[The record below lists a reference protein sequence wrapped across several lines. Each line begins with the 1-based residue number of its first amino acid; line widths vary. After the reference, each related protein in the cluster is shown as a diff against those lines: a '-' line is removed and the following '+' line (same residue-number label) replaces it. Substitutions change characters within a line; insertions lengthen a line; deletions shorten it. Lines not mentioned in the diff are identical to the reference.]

1 MNIGAHRQLICGRPT
16 LTNRPRN
23 AVESDEL
30 LQAPHKMVSTSML
43 LALGSEAQLNINCT
57 LSVSNPVDI
66 SPIRSPQDVHSV
78 LANDYFARKRLVEIG
93 TRNGDGMSCFVRTAS
108 HAIAYEAE
116 KKYCTKLEA
125 RQRGEGT
132 NYTVSCTLFGSADMA
147 SFPDADV
154 YHWWFGRDFLNKQ
167 LLYELCRRVSCGQLR
182 ASAIAVVLF
191 DPKEKHDVA
200 SLRDMRRLGW
210 ISREQEVAYDEQAK
224 CNAMLEA
231 LRAVWPASTPIGPQD
246 PDLLWAWRWDHNVC
260 ERAKG
265 SFTIATFPVSKLSAS
280 PKCKCD
286 ASRADDA
293 DLKKGLF

>member
-1 MNIGAHRQLICGRPT
+1 
-16 LTNRPRN
+16 
-23 AVESDEL
+23 
-30 LQAPHKMVSTSML
+30 ML
-43 LALGSEAQLNINCT
+43 LALGCTISAQLLPSGSEAQLNINCT

-116 KKYCTKLEA
+116 KKYCTKLEL
-125 RQRGEGT
+125 RQRGDSEL
-132 NYTVSCTLFGSADMA
+132 NYTVSCTLFGAADMA

-154 YHWWFGRDFLNKQ
+154 YHWWLGRDFLNKL

-231 LRAVWPASTPIGPQD
+231 LRAGWPTSKPIGPQD
-246 PDLLWAWRWDHNVC
+246 PDLLWAWKWDHNVC

-265 SFTIATFPVSKLSAS
+265 SLTIATFPVSRLFAS